1 MGMVFL
7 GQAARG
13 VLLAAVL
20 ADSVNLKGVA
30 GGCVV
35 VSVSDLLLQTVNLR
49 REKFYRTAAPGADHV
64 MVAAAVVLMLV
75 AGYAIMKSDFAGQA
89 AFRQQFQ
96 GPVNRGETDASIFFL
111 HQPVQFVGGEV
122 LAGFE
127 EGSQDGVALRRMF
140 QADTLEMLIQNLLRF
155 TNHLG
160 RDAGLVVD
168 TLLQHGVSA
177 NLGDLLNNTD
187 LYEMSQLFRGNSSV
201 PLRARSFVRLT
212 PNSE

>member
-1 MGMVFL
+1 
-7 GQAARG
+7 
-13 VLLAAVL
+13 
-20 ADSVNLKGVA
+20 
-30 GGCVV
+30 
-35 VSVSDLLLQTVNLR
+35 
-49 REKFYRTAAPGADHV
+49 
-64 MVAAAVVLMLV
+64 MLV
-75 AGYAIMKSDFAGQA
+75 ASDAIMKSDFAGQST
-89 AFRQQFQ
+89 FGEHFQ
-96 GPVNRGETDASIFFL
+96 GAIDGGKADARIFLL
-111 HQPVQFVGGEV
+111 HQPVQFVDGEV
-122 LAGFE
+122 LASFE

-155 TNHLG
+155 ANHLG

-168 TLLQHGVSA
+168 ALLQHGVSA